1 MIHTVP
7 HDMAHAS
14 SRAAGDLELD
24 VPSRPGCLFLVVP
37 RGTEMFIWVWLGVLW
52 LLICSDYGLHES
64 AR

>member
-1 MIHTVP
+1 MRH
-7 HDMAHAS
+7 
-14 SRAAGDLELD
+14 RAAGDLD
-24 VPSRPGCLFLVVP
+24 DTPMDVVP

>member
-7 HDMAHAS
+7 HHGSCVIGLRVTPRYTPMD
-14 SRAAGDLELD
+14 
-24 VPSRPGCLFLVVP
+24 VVP